1 MNAHLQVYY
10 HQLKTFILVLFLFGS
25 SDIAFSQSG
34 SSTQENQRITIEDGV
49 MRWQPSGEEV
59 SLFGV
64 NYYTPYSQTY
74 RGMNSVGRDHKKAIN
89 EDIYHFARM
98 GMDAFRTH
106 LYEIEIT
113 DSLGNLINNHHLDL
127 HDYTIHKMSERGI
140 KTIVTPTT
148 YYNSGY
154 PRGNVVEPPGFAN
167 YISKTGAPRNKEYW
181 PVIQN
186 YLAQLINHENPYT
199 GMTMIEDPNILA
211 IEIDNEPRHSGYER
225 TLEFVNSMA
234 NHLRESGWDK
244 PIFYNITHGEP
255 EAYLDADIDGVTF
268 QWYSAGLYE
277 GREKS
282 TNYFPYVNS
291 YDTPWE
297 GDERYENMAK
307 MVYEFDPADNLNNYA
322 LPMMA
327 RSFKE
332 HGMQFAAQFAYTAL
346 GIAHANNDWQSHYLN
361 LAYTPGRAVSM
372 MIAGEVF
379 DAVDYKQQFEDYP
392 ADTTFG
398 DFVLSHHKD
407 LSQMN
412 TEEAF
417 MYSNDT
423 ESAPEDE
430 STLQHIAGVGSS
442 PVVTY
447 PGTGAYL
454 LDKLEDGVWR
464 LEVMPDAIEIRDPFS
479 GTGFD
484 EPAAVIEWNEHQ
496 IEIGLSDLGDSFTI
510 EGLNLGNDRV
520 ATTSDGSVSIS
531 PGAFLLTRQ
540 GVNSSKWTPSSSF
553 GNIRLGEFHAIPEN
567 ADEPAVWHRP
577 TDQAGAGE
585 PLIVAANIAG
595 LEASDR
601 VLLQVKNDAGMNQS
615 IEMDEVSPHRY
626 EGSIP
631 EQMMNAGETRYWI
644 VIDRNN
650 GRYLTFPG
658 DIPSANWQWED
669 EYSEKWSTHVVEPGN
684 PIMLWEAED
693 DEDDVFQGFSYWGS
707 DLNEYEVIS
716 EEESDQIKAISISST
731 EPTEGRHVLGI
742 STYIRDNIE
751 GISSSMLK
759 SYDHIVVRAKTDY
772 DNPAPMRVLLLDN
785 DGNSFSAVVP
795 ADGTMRDHRIPL
807 SSFEPDRF
815 MMLPK
820 AYPSV
825 MKIWYETGVDGPV
838 IPRKID
844 EIQFLIDTSENSEYE
859 EGERYGFQVEA
870 AWLDHAD

>member
-1 MNAHLQVYY
+1 MKSLLRIQFNRR
-10 HQLKTFILVLFLFGS
+10 KSLVLFLLLFLFGS
-25 SDIAFSQSG
+25 AGVAFPQSS
-34 SSTQENQRITIEDGV
+34 SSTQEKQRVTIEDGV
-49 MRWQPSGEEV
+49 MRWEPSGEEV
-59 SLFGV
+59 SLFGI

-74 RGMNSVGRDHKKAIN
+74 RGINTVRKDHKKAIN
-89 EDIYHFARM
+89 EDTYHFARM

-113 DSLGNLINNHHLDL
+113 DSLGNLLNNHHLDL

-167 YISKTGAPRNKEYW
+167 YISKGGAPRNKEYW

-186 YLAQLINHENPYT
+186 YLAQLVNHENPYT
-199 GMTMIEDPNILA
+199 GMTMIEDPNVIAL
-211 IEIDNEPRHSGYER
+211 EIDNEPSHSGYDR

-255 EAYLDADIDGVTF
+255 EAYLDANIDGITF
-268 QWYSAGLYE
+268 QWYPGGLYE
-277 GREKS
+277 GREKRS
-282 TNYFPYVNS
+282 NYFPFVSS

-332 HGMQFAAQFAYTAL
+332 HGMQFAAQFAYTAM

-361 LAYTPGRAVSM
+361 MAYTPGRAVSM

-379 DAVDYKQQFEDYP
+379 DAVDYKEQFENFP

-398 DFVLSHHKD
+398 DFVMSHHKD
-407 LSQMN
+407 LSLMN

-423 ESAPEDE
+423 ESSPEDE
-430 STLQHIAGVGSS
+430 ASLRRIAGVGSS

-447 PGTGAYL
+447 LGTGAYL
-454 LDKLEDGVWR
+454 LDKLADGVWR

-484 EPAAVIEWNEHQ
+484 EPASVIEWNEYQ
-496 IEIGLSDLGDSFTI
+496 MEIALSDLGDLFTI
-510 EGLNLGNDRV
+510 EGLNIGNERV
-520 ATTSDGSVSIS
+520 TTASGGSFTIS
-531 PGAFLLTRQ
+531 PGAYLLTRR
-540 GVNSSKWTPSSSF
+540 GENSSEWTASSSF
-553 GNIRLGEFHAIPEN
+553 ENIRLGEYPAVTEN

-577 TDQAGAGE
+577 TDQAEAGE
-585 PLIVAANIAG
+585 ALKVAANIAG
-595 LEASDR
+595 LKASDT
-601 VLLQVKNDAGMNQS
+601 VLLQVKNAAGMNQS
-615 IEMDEVSPHRY
+615 IEMEEVSPHRY
-626 EGSIP
+626 KSSIP
-631 EQMMNAGETRYWI
+631 ERLMNAGEVRYWI
-644 VIDRNN
+644 VVDRKND
-650 GRYLTFPG
+650 RFLTFPG
-658 DIPSANWQWED
+658 DVPSVNWRWED
-669 EYSEKWSTHVVEPGN
+669 EYSEKWTTQVVEPGS
-684 PIMLWEAED
+684 PITLWDAEA
-693 DEDDVFQGFSYWGS
+693 DEDDIFQGFSSWGS
-707 DLNEYEVIS
+707 DANEYEVIT
-716 EEESDQIKAISISST
+716 EGESDQGEAISISST
-731 EPTEGRHVLGI
+731 QPTEGRHVLGI
-742 STYIRDNIE
+742 STYIRDHIE
-751 GISSSMLK
+751 GVTSSMLGF
-759 SYDHIVVRAKTDY
+759 YDQIVVRAKSGY

-785 DGNSFSAVVP
+785 DGNSYSAPIPV
-795 ADGTMRDHRIPL
+795 DGTMREHRIPL
-807 SSFEPDRF
+807 SSFESDRF
-815 MMLPK
+815 MLLPK

-825 MKIWYETGVDGPV
+825 MKIWYETGVEGPV
-838 IPRKID
+838 IPQKIE
-844 EIQFLIDTSENSEYE
+844 EIQFLIDTSENPDYE
-859 EGERYGFQVEA
+859 GGQRYGFQVEA
-870 AWLDHAD
+870 AWLE